1 MRINLDIDGEIK
13 NELIARK
20 KNKTATEEELK
31 LLNSL
36 RHNEYMRKYMA
47 SEKGQNA
54 KRKKKIEYMKSTG
67 RKCNDS
73 TLAKYEI
80 TDEEVNECL
89 KYFLDLNNS

>member
-1 MRINLDIDGEIK
+1 MRIDLDIDGEIK

-20 KNKTATEEELK
+20 KNKTATEEELR

-47 SEKGQNA
+47 SEKGQTA

-67 RKCNDS
+67 RKCNDN
-73 TLAKYEI
+73 TLKKYDI
-80 TDEEVNECL
+80 SDEEVNDCL
-89 KYFLDLNNS
+89 RYFLEQTNL